1 MLKSFDIRV
10 KSVHSANWYDCFKV
24 DTVRGVVYYVQRDAR
39 RNGQVARHMTITVQK
54 NGTAMIEAR
63 SVNGSRYERFGSTQ
77 CLKLALRLLD
87 EARSEAR
94 QVSTSVKVVKP
105 ASTDEQGFKMLG
117 TAFLLFTLFPVLC
130 AFTLGFEE
138 YVTALRV
145 GATAVSLL
153 LSAYYFSLAYACKKE
168 RYSEE

>member
-10 KSVHSANWYDCFKV
+10 QSRYSANFYNAFRV
-24 DTVRGVVYYVQRDAR
+24 DTVRGIVYFHQCDAR

-54 NGTAMIEAR
+54 NGTAMIEAL
-63 SVNGSRYERFGSTQ
+63 SSEGGRYERFSRTQ

-94 QVSTSVKVVKP
+94 QVSSVKVVKP

-117 TAFLLFTLFPVLC
+117 TAFLLFTLFPLVC
-130 AFTLGFEE
+130 ALTLGFEE

-145 GATAVSLL
+145 GATAISLL
-153 LSAYYFSLAYACKKE
+153 LSAYYFSLAYVCKKE
-168 RYSEE
+168 REREE